1 MTYLQGKGVLLE
13 HPVYF
18 VPYGKCDDLLLLLL
32 LLKNE
37 IFGRIKKK
45 KIKNRIYHSMIVT
58 IFTYQDT
65 FFCILIIVFL
75 SIPIC
80 CLVFVAINEI

>member
-1 MTYLQGKGVLLE
+1 MTYLQGKAVLLG

-18 VPYGKCDDLLLLLL
+18 FLSASLQVAHYSFSGRYFNPSLGKCDDLLLLL

-45 KIKNRIYHSMIVT
+45 KE
-58 IFTYQDT
+58 FTT
-65 FFCILIIVFL
+65 
-75 SIPIC
+75 P
-80 CLVFVAINEI
+80 